1 MAVLTKRPIQIY
13 LEEQQDRALRR
24 IAEDKGISLSE
35 LIRRSIDLYLENLPV
50 EDDPALKIVGLGRS
64 RLGDLAAKHDEY
76 LTRWEKEASQP

>member
-64 RLGDLAAKHDEY
+64 GLGDLAAKHDEY
-76 LTRWEKEASQP
+76 LTRWEMALEL